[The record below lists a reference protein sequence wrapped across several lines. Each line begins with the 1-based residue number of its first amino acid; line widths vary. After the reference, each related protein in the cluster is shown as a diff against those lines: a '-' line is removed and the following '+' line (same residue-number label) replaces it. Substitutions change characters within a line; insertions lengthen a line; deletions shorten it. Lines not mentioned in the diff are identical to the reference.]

1 MGRASGDG
9 FWVDMRSLPSDAAG
23 KWLGGPHPMR
33 LITEQYSAL
42 SPENFQTSLEFPKN
56 FDAIVF
62 VKTVS
67 PAR

>member
-1 MGRASGDG
+1 
-9 FWVDMRSLPSDAAG
+9 
-23 KWLGGPHPMR
+23 LGGPHPMR

-67 PAR
+67 PPR